1 MLFGDQQYEHLPE
14 EVIQILIDSGVA
26 RSQWDAIGR
35 QMQAANL
42 HRNKN
47 TFMGA
52 MKRFGLPI
60 AAMGTLFGLTRSVN
74 PMRPLH
80 PKTGSIRQGTSL
92 YNLQDGQEEELLERQ
107 RTPASRPKMVA
118 RY

>member
-42 HRNKN
+42 HRNRN

-80 PKTGSIRQGTSL
+80 PQTGSVRKGTSL
-92 YNLQDGQEEELLERQ
+92 YNLQDGQEEEPLARERPTTQ
-107 RTPASRPKMVA
+107 GPKMVT